1 MSDDS
6 FYIRAAR
13 EALQKGGARRRQSLW
28 HEAQE
33 RAGKNQFEVVN
44 NYVNLRVAQLRSEP
58 QSSASA
64 STEPSLTSVRSHP
77 DFISV
82 AKYCAKNN
90 VDARHVIQSITDGHY
105 IGREVDGDWFIY
117 IGKSKFG
124 TFEEKKKSFFFDNAN
139 EMAEPGLTDD
149 QPDNLITLDR
159 KTE

>member
-13 EALQKGGARRRQSLW
+13 EALQKDGACRQESLW
-28 HEAQE
+28 REAQE

-44 NYVNLRVAQLRSEP
+44 NYVNLRVAQLRDEP
-58 QSSASA
+58 QSSDPAE
-64 STEPSLTSVRSHP
+64 TEPALTSVGSHP
-77 DFISV
+77 DFVSV

-90 VDARHVIQSITDGHY
+90 VDARHVIQSIIDGHY
-105 IGREVDGDWFIY
+105 IGREVGGEWFIY

-139 EMAEPGLTDD
+139 ALAESGHTSDE
-149 QPDNLITLDR
+149 PDKVINLNR